1 MGTRSFII
9 LPNPKGDYTGIYCH
23 WDGYPKHVGRLLRDH
38 YSKPAAARE
47 LIRLGDLSSLGE
59 RLRPLNPEAHS
70 FDEAE
75 RGTTVAYG
83 RDRGEPSRPARRPR
97 WRRWCRPPPTAGAST
112 STCSSTA
119 CGTCCPSTRR
129 WIASPSTPST
139 PRCVARQRRPE
150 P

>member
-83 RDRGEPSRPARRPR
+83 RDRGEPSPPR
-97 WRRWCRPPPTAGAST
+97 TTATLAEMVQTAADSWCEYVYLLFNGVWHVLPIDEALD
-112 STCSSTA
+112 
-119 CGTCCPSTRR
+119 
-129 WIASPSTPST
+129 
-139 PRCVARQRRPE
+139 RQPFHTVDAALRSQTE
-150 P
+150 EA